1 LLDVDVALP
10 EVVGIT
16 FSSMAAILN
25 TTTERIEGESKDAEE
40 DDGDDH
46 RDYPGNILPRT
57 SDGES

>member
-1 LLDVDVALP
+1 
-10 EVVGIT
+10 
-16 FSSMAAILN
+16 MAAILN